1 MYLSKSMIFVFAI
14 AQNMDMHGGYMY
26 DYDDI
31 MHRNENTMYQQ
42 T

>member
-14 AQNMDMHGGYMY
+14 AQNMDMV
-26 DYDDI
+26 YDDI

-42 T
+42 K